1 MLSSCQIFDS
11 FDVFSIVSSGIS
23 DYSGGGGSG
32 GGVVGEEQ
40 EFDAFYTSIVHYGG
54 NTHPKAFT
62 KCLANCMKIVNK
74 TQIRW
79 SVQC

>member
-23 DYSGGGGSG
+23 DYSGGGG
-32 GGVVGEEQ
+32 GVVGERQ
-40 EFDAFYTSIVHYGG
+40 EFDAFYTSVHYGG